1 MPLRIMDTSTSHVHP
16 AGMYVTGVPLIGMH
30 RIGVPLTGVSR
41 PGVYLSMISPYQ
53 VRDFSADNT
62 HRPRD
67 TASRLSLASGQ
78 PSARNSAHLSSYI
91 RAGRGGTA
99 GGTTGRATGATAD
112 GTEVSAGDCG
122 QADECLPWRVHR
134 LLTGPPYSERNKLN
148 FTPQTNLCVS
158 IDSYEPGLHY
168 ALQLVKKNLL

>member
-67 TASRLSLASGQ
+67 TTSRLFLASGQ

-99 GGTTGRATGATAD
+99 GGTTGGATGATAD
-112 GTEVSAGDCG
+112 GTAVSAGDCRP
-122 QADECLPWRVHR
+122 ADECLPWRVHR
-134 LLTGPPYSERNKLN
+134 LLTSPPYSKREQAQ
-148 FTPQTNLCVS
+148 FHS
-158 IDSYEPGLHY
+158 SDEPVQFPLTGFLW
-168 ALQLVKKNLL
+168 

>member
-1 MPLRIMDTSTSHVHP
+1 
-16 AGMYVTGVPLIGMH
+16 
-30 RIGVPLTGVSR
+30 
-41 PGVYLSMISPYQ
+41 MISPYQ
-53 VRDFSADNT
+53 VRDFSAEL
-62 HRPRD
+62 
-67 TASRLSLASGQ
+67 TAHVTQLADYLLVSGE
-78 PSARNSAHLSSYI
+78 PSARNSAHVSSYI

-148 FTPQTNLCVS
+148 FTPQTILCARF
-158 IDSYEPGLHY
+158 H
-168 ALQLVKKNLL
+168 

>member
-1 MPLRIMDTSTSHVHP
+1 
-16 AGMYVTGVPLIGMH
+16 
-30 RIGVPLTGVSR
+30 
-41 PGVYLSMISPYQ
+41 MISPYQ

-91 RAGRGGTA
+91 RAGRSGTA
-99 GGTTGRATGATAD
+99 GGTTGGATGATAG
-112 GTEVSAGDCG
+112 GTVVSAGDCK

-134 LLTGPPYSERNKLN
+134 LLTFPPIARKNKLN
-148 FTPQTNLCVS
+148 FTPQTILCTFPLTVMS
-158 IDSYEPGLHY
+158 PVCTMLCS
-168 ALQLVKKNLL
+168 